1 MAPMHSAVPSYFSLL
16 KFNYTRY
23 PYPTCWNPEDRCGLL
38 NIGQDRLRVE
48 YVGEGKN
55 DGEAASIR
63 ADHPIPP
70 QIGVF
75 YYEMSIK
82 NKGRD
87 GFIGI
92 GISQGSVS
100 LVRLPGWEVNSFGY
114 HGDDGHFFASSGQG
128 KPYGPTYSMGDVVG
142 CGVHT
147 DDGTLFFTKNGQYI
161 GIACNVPFYT
171 LTINEASATA
181 HVTNP
186 HHQKQLQQQYR
197 YYPTVG
203 MRTPGEMIQAN
214 FGSDR
219 FVFDIHGYI
228 KDRKT
233 SIYEKILKEPSV
245 SLTRHDYEQLIL
257 RFLIHEGYFDTARS
271 FFTLTTNALPHKSI
285 HVDEGTPKDPDSER
299 ELNDQLEQSKKRKE
313 ISSLVMDGN
322 IQQAYE
328 TVLLLYPG
336 IFDDKSHGK
345 RIEFLLRCQMFVEM
359 IRQITKQNEGIIEI
373 NTEDV
378 IHSGIQL
385 QKDYGNELD
394 FQRHLENLFLLMVD
408 ENPFQSPVAYLLD
421 IGRRKTIADE
431 LMHHILVCQ
440 GKAPS
445 SPYELAIRQTLLV
458 LDELASLGSGHPA
471 LIDVHKDFLTSKVDY
486 LP

>member
-1 MAPMHSAVPSYFSLL
+1 MAPMHSSIPSYFSLL
-16 KFNYTRY
+16 KFNYTKY

-38 NIGQDRLRVE
+38 NIGHDRMRIE

-63 ADHPIPP
+63 ADQPIPA

-100 LVRLPGWEVNSFGY
+100 LVRLPGWEANSFGY

-128 KPYGPTYSMGDVVG
+128 KSYGPTYSIGDVIG

-147 DDGTLFFTKNGQYI
+147 DDGALFFTKNGQYI
-161 GIACNVPFYT
+161 GVACNVPFYAS
-171 LTINEASATA
+171 TINESNVTS
-181 HVTNP
+181 HITNP

-197 YYPTVG
+197 YYPTIG

-214 FGSDR
+214 FGADR

-228 KDRKT
+228 KNRKT
-233 SIYEKILKEPSV
+233 LIYENILKESSI
-245 SLTRHDYEQLIL
+245 SLTRYDYEQLIL
-257 RFLIHEGYFDTARS
+257 HFLIHEGYFETARA
-271 FFTLTTNALPHKSI
+271 FFKLTNNSSQSKS
-285 HVDEGTPKDPDSER
+285 EQNQKDRDQK
-299 ELNDQLEQSKKRKE
+299 ELDGQLEQSKKRKE
-313 ISSLVMDGN
+313 ISTLVMNGN

-328 TVLLLYPG
+328 TVLDLYPG
-336 IFDDKSHGK
+336 IFDDELHGK
-345 RIEFLLRCQMFVEM
+345 KIEFLLRCQMFVEM
-359 IRQITKQNEGIIEI
+359 TREMTKQNENASNI

-378 IHSGIQL
+378 IHFGIQL
-385 QKDYGNELD
+385 QKDYGNEID
-394 FQRHLENLFLLMVD
+394 FQRQLENLFLLMVD
-408 ENPFQSPVAYLLD
+408 ENPSQSPVAYLLD
-421 IGRRKTIADE
+421 IERRKCIVDE
-431 LMHHILVCQ
+431 LMHSVLLHQ
-440 GKAPS
+440 GKTPS
-445 SPYELAIRQTLLV
+445 SSYELAIRQILLV
-458 LDELASLGSGHPA
+458 LDELATLGSGHPA
-471 LIDVHKDFLTSKVDY
+471 LIDVYKDFLTSKVDY